1 MKNLE
6 FVELNAQ
13 ELEEVNGGGIAGP
26 PMSHYVSAD
35 AICRTNKMI
44 DKALSDA
51 WDYVKGFCTGFFN
64 L

>member
-1 MKNLE
+1 M
-6 FVELNAQ
+6 
-13 ELEEVNGGGIAGP
+13 NGGGIAGP